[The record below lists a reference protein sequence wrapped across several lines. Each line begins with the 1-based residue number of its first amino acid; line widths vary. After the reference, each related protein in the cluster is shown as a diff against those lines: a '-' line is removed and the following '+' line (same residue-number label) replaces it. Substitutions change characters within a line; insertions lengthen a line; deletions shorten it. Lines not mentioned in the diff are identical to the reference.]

1 MSEPDLVEAIENL
14 AENSPE
20 GLALLITMACNEL
33 WGAIDEGR
41 ADMNLLVQVRD
52 HVHGLIY
59 AGPGGSRQ

>member
-41 ADMNLLVQVRD
+41 AGMALLVQVRD
-52 HVHGLIY
+52 HVQELIY
-59 AGPGGSRQ
+59 TGPGGARQ